1 MSNTM
6 KQPVETLPEDRSVLF
21 ANISFIQNIYDRKS
35 PSQGAGVLHSRHSN
49 DPTIKQL
56 LFSTSFKGND
66 GKWWRLTDRSNTW
79 AWVQDKSAPVTVTSN
94 ISSSTKS
101 IDKRIKEATKLF
113 EDNRIIDNL
122 PPYIKELAFRNQ
134 ELQGNARYGA
144 VRLDTIKD
152 AGGFDWVKTTQGSEF
167 WTNVY
172 ESAWDADAVMKVV
185 GSKEKLFELPPPIQN
200 TITTSTDLG
209 PIIGEED
216 VKFDTK
222 KDEELS
228 REFQELAFELG
239 CEWLGG
245 GGVQTQGGLYLY
257 INEAKMI
264 ERGSTQIYFND
275 DESKEITI
283 EQMRAQ
289 VAAKKSR
296 TSTSNNLIELLS
308 NKTKVK
314 FDTKGDEKLCE
325 LFQKVVF
332 QLGYI
337 WATGDKTIRRLDQR
351 YNYAFDDNTIANS
364 NDKDYFERQTQFIE
378 ITEQQL
384 KEAADTLKV
393 DESMISW
400 IDELLPK
407 ALLNV
412 KENQVYY
419 INDFRYIEGDD
430 EATFLLVLPQNR
442 GSNTDYAD
450 KYAAFSLT
458 SIQLLL
464 NDMTSRGYRV
474 LTQKELQP
482 FGQGDEVSI
491 NDFLQLNESLI
502 SAMKDSTPEVFD
514 AFKEI
519 IDALK
524 EKFPDN
530 VEGTA
535 PIKTSATT
543 KSIDELID
551 EAKEAFANTI
561 QIKDL
566 PPYLKELALI
576 NQEKNGNPRNE
587 NFRINLDKSNGV
599 FNWNDTKEGVKFWDK
614 VFRREWTSDI
624 VMQVV
629 GNKENFFKLPYSATT
644 TTATTTTSTS
654 SSKVIEPKDLVGKYI
669 YDSTKDKTY
678 EVTKLSRNNPKNKSY
693 NLRDI
698 KENSIVTWQIPI
710 GGVISLLSGASLNK
724 GRYKIVDNPNST
736 TQAPTTTPEPTKTK
750 DPNDYSTWS
759 QEDLIKELEEKKEA
773 LTYFGEDDE
782 EYIEIK
788 AKINTLELFID

>member
-1 MSNTM
+1 M
-6 KQPVETLPEDRSVLF
+6 KQPVETIPEDSSVLF
-21 ANISFIQNIYDRKS
+21 ANISFIRNINDRKS
-35 PSQGAGVLHSRHSN
+35 PSQGAGVLHSRFSN

-66 GKWWRLTDRSNTW
+66 GKWWRLTDRGNTW
-79 AWVQDKSAPVTVTSN
+79 AWVQDKSAPVTSTST
-94 ISSSTKS
+94 SAPSTKS
-101 IDKRIKEATKLF
+101 IDERIEQATKLF
-113 EDNRIIDNL
+113 ATDSIIKNL
-122 PPYIKELAFRNQ
+122 PPYLKELALRNQ
-134 ELQGNARYGA
+134 ENYVNSNIRNENTSIGVA
-144 VRLDTIKD
+144 
-152 AGGFDWVKTTQGSEF
+152 FDWERSNEGKTFWAYISEGR
-167 WTNVY
+167 WKV
-172 ESAWDADAVMKVV
+172 EEVMKVV
-185 GSKEKLFELPPPIQN
+185 GSKENLFELPPPVQN
-200 TITTSTDLG
+200 STATSSDLG

-535 PIKTSATT
+535 PFKTSATT
-543 KSIDELID
+543 GCL
-551 EAKEAFANTI
+551 
-561 QIKDL
+561 
-566 PPYLKELALI
+566 
-576 NQEKNGNPRNE
+576 
-587 NFRINLDKSNGV
+587 
-599 FNWNDTKEGVKFWDK
+599 TKYSVKF
-614 VFRREWTSDI
+614 I
-624 VMQVV
+624 
-629 GNKENFFKLPYSATT
+629 
-644 TTATTTTSTS
+644 
-654 SSKVIEPKDLVGKYI
+654 
-669 YDSTKDKTY
+669 
-678 EVTKLSRNNPKNKSY
+678 
-693 NLRDI
+693 
-698 KENSIVTWQIPI
+698 
-710 GGVISLLSGASLNK
+710 
-724 GRYKIVDNPNST
+724 
-736 TQAPTTTPEPTKTK
+736 
-750 DPNDYSTWS
+750 
-759 QEDLIKELEEKKEA
+759 
-773 LTYFGEDDE
+773 
-782 EYIEIK
+782 
-788 AKINTLELFID
+788 